1 MDKNAQYNGW
11 LGLAK
16 ANGALCEGQKNDLAD
31 KEKEAS
37 KERDIL
43 AGTQAK
49 NKDLLQRVAAHHATM
64 TARLPFYKNT
74 AEYVVQVAGNKNA

>member
-49 NKDLLQRVAAHHATM
+49 NKDLL
-64 TARLPFYKNT
+64 
-74 AEYVVQVAGNKNA
+74 